1 MTSTIDPTAAA
12 AGSSVTDKLNSSRSR
27 LADSEETFLSLLTTQ
42 LKNQDP
48 LSPLDSNQFTAQIVQ
63 MTGVEQQLMTNDL
76 LKMLVGM
83 SDGGLSG
90 SVNLI
95 GKAVTAESAEATLAD
110 GKASW
115 DYSLD
120 RNATSVKYEI
130 VNSAGTTIWSR
141 TDQSVAG
148 GEHSLDW
155 DGVTSSGQKL
165 ADGGTY
171 TLKVTATGSGGE
183 TINASCH
190 VTGVVTGVQTIN
202 GETVVSIGKLKIP
215 VSSVTGVQTT
225 S

>member
-1 MTSTIDPTAAA
+1 MTTTVDPTAAA
-12 AGSSVTDKLNSSRSR
+12 AGASVSDKLNSSRSR
-27 LADSEETFLSLLTTQ
+27 LADSEQTFLSLLTTQ

-95 GKAVTAESAEATLAD
+95 GKAVTAETDQAVVTD
-110 GKASW
+110 GAASW
-115 DYSLD
+115 AYDLD

-130 VNSAGTTIWSR
+130 VNSQGSTVWSR
-141 TDQSVAG
+141 TDASVAG
-148 GEHSLDW
+148 GARTLDW
-155 DGVTSSGQKL
+155 DGVTSAGQQL
-165 ADGGTY
+165 PDGGTY
-171 TLKVTATGSGGE
+171 SLKITATGSGGE
-183 TINASCH
+183 TINSSSH
-190 VTGVVTGVQTIN
+190 ISGVATAVQTVN
-202 GETVVSIGKLKIP
+202 GATVVSVGKLKIP
-215 VSSVTGVQTT
+215 VSSITGVAST

>member
-12 AGSSVTDKLNSSRSR
+12 SNSVTDKLNSSRSR
-27 LADSEETFLSLLTTQ
+27 LADSEQTFLSLLTTQ

-83 SDGGLSG
+83 SDGGLAG

-95 GKAVTAESAEATLAD
+95 GKAVTAGSDQASIAD
-110 GKASW
+110 GAASW
-115 DYSLD
+115 AYDLD

-130 VNSAGTTIWSR
+130 VNSAGSTVWSR
-141 TDQSVAG
+141 TDASVAG
-148 GEHSLDW
+148 GEHTLDW
-155 DGVTSSGQKL
+155 DGVTSAGQQL
-165 ADGGTY
+165 PDGGPY
-171 TLKVTATGSGGE
+171 TLKITATGSGGE
-183 TINASCH
+183 TINAPGH
-190 VTGVVTGVQTIN
+190 VSGVVTGIETID
-202 GETVVSIGKLKIP
+202 GKTVVTVGKLKIP
-215 VSSVTGVQTT
+215 VSSITGVAST

>member
-12 AGSSVTDKLNSSRSR
+12 SNSVTDKLNSSRSR

-83 SDGGLSG
+83 SDGGLAG

-95 GKAVTAESAEATLAD
+95 GKSVTAESDQASIAE
-110 GKASW
+110 GQASW
-115 DYSLD
+115 AFDLD
-120 RNATSVKYEI
+120 RTATSVKYEI
-130 VNSAGTTIWSR
+130 LNSAGSTVWSR
-141 TDQSVAG
+141 TDASVAG
-148 GEHSLDW
+148 GEHTLDW
-155 DGVTSSGQKL
+155 DGVTGAGQQL
-165 ADGGTY
+165 PDGGPY
-171 TLKVTATGSGGE
+171 TLKITATGSGGE
-183 TINASCH
+183 TINTSSH
-190 VTGVVTGVQTIN
+190 VSGVVTGIETID
-202 GETVVSIGKLKIP
+202 GETVVSVGKLKIP
-215 VSSVTGVQTT
+215 VSSITGVAST

>member
-1 MTSTIDPTAAA
+1 MTSTVDPTAAA
-12 AGSSVTDKLNSSRSR
+12 AGASVSDKLNSSRSR
-27 LADSEETFLSLLTTQ
+27 LADSEQTFLSLLTTQ

-95 GKAVTAESAEATLAD
+95 GKAVTASTDQSQLAD
-110 GKASW
+110 GAASW
-115 DYSLD
+115 SYDLD

-130 VNSAGTTIWSR
+130 VNSAGSTVWSR
-141 TDQSVAG
+141 TDPSVAG
-148 GEHSLDW
+148 GAHTLDW
-155 DGVTSSGQKL
+155 DGVTSAGQHL
-165 ADGGTY
+165 PDGGTY
-171 TLKVTATGSGGE
+171 SLKITATGSGGE
-183 TINASCH
+183 TINASSH
-190 VTGVVTGVQTIN
+190 MSGVVTGVETLN

-215 VSSVTGVQTT
+215 MSSITGVQAT

>member
-12 AGSSVTDKLNSSRSR
+12 SNSVTDKLNSSRSR
-27 LADSEETFLSLLTTQ
+27 LADSEQTFLSLLTTQ

-83 SDGGLSG
+83 SDGGLAG

-95 GKAVTAESAEATLAD
+95 GKAVTAGSDQASIAD
-110 GKASW
+110 GAASW
-115 DYSLD
+115 AYDLD

-130 VNSAGTTIWSR
+130 VNSAGSTVWSR
-141 TDQSVAG
+141 TDASVAG
-148 GEHSLDW
+148 GEHTLDW
-155 DGVTSSGQKL
+155 DGVTSAGQQL
-165 ADGGTY
+165 PDGGPY
-171 TLKVTATGSGGE
+171 TLKITATGSGGE
-183 TINASCH
+183 TINASGH
-190 VTGVVTGVQTIN
+190 VSGVVTGIETIDGN
-202 GETVVSIGKLKIP
+202 TVVTVGKLKIP
-215 VSSVTGVQTT
+215 VSSITGVAST

>member
-12 AGSSVTDKLNSSRSR
+12 SNSVTDKLDSSRSR
-27 LADSEETFLSLLTTQ
+27 LADSEQTFLSLLTTQ

-83 SDGGLSG
+83 SDGGLAG

-95 GKAVTAESAEATLAD
+95 GKSVTAESDQASITD
-110 GKASW
+110 GAASW
-115 DYSLD
+115 AYDLD

-130 VNSAGTTIWSR
+130 LNSAGSTVWSR
-141 TDQSVAG
+141 TDASVAG
-148 GEHSLDW
+148 GEHTLDW
-155 DGVTSSGQKL
+155 DGVTSAGQQL
-165 ADGGTY
+165 PDGGPY
-171 TLKVTATGSGGE
+171 TLKITATGSGGE
-183 TINASCH
+183 TINASSH
-190 VTGVVTGVQTIN
+190 VSGVVIGVETID
-202 GETVVSIGKLKIP
+202 GETVVSVGKLKIP
-215 VSSVTGVQTT
+215 VSSITGVAST

>member
-1 MTSTIDPTAAA
+1 MTSTVDPTAAA
-12 AGSSVTDKLNSSRSR
+12 AGASVSDKLNSSRNR
-27 LADSEETFLSLLTTQ
+27 LADSEQTFLSLLTTQ

-83 SDGGLSG
+83 SDGGLSS

-95 GKAVTAESAEATLAD
+95 GKTVTAASDQATISD

-115 DYSLD
+115 SYDLD

-130 VNSAGTTIWSR
+130 VNSQGTTVWSR
-141 TDQSVAG
+141 TDPSVAAG
-148 GEHSLDW
+148 PHTLDW
-155 DGVTSSGQKL
+155 DGVTTGGQQL
-165 ADGGTY
+165 PNDGTY
-171 TLKVTATGSGGE
+171 SLKITATGSGGE
-183 TINASCH
+183 TINATSH
-190 VTGVVTGVQTIN
+190 ITGVATAVQTVN
-202 GETVVSIGKLKIP
+202 GETVVSVGKLKVP
-215 VSSVTGVQTT
+215 VSSITGVAST

>member
-1 MTSTIDPTAAA
+1 MTSTIDPTATTGA
-12 AGSSVTDKLNSSRSR
+12 SVTDKLNSSRNR

-48 LSPLDSNQFTAQIVQ
+48 LSPLDSNEFTAQIVQ

-83 SDGGLSG
+83 SDGGLAG
-90 SVNLI
+90 SVDLI
-95 GKAVTAESAEATLAD
+95 GKAVTAQTDQAIIAD
-110 GKASW
+110 GAASW
-115 DYSLD
+115 TYDLD

-130 VNSAGTTIWSR
+130 VNSAGSTVWSR
-141 TDQSVAG
+141 TDASVAG

-155 DGVTSSGQKL
+155 DGVTTAGQRL
-165 ADGGTY
+165 PDGGAY
-171 TLKVTATGSGGE
+171 TLKITATGSGGE
-183 TINASCH
+183 AIAATPRAN
-190 VTGVVTGVQTIN
+190 GVVTGVETVD

-215 VSSVTGVQTT
+215 VSSVTSVQAT